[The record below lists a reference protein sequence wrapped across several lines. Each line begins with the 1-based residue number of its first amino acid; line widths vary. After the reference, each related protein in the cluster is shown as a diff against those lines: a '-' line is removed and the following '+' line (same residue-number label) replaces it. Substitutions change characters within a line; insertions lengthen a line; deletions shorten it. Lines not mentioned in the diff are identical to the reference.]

1 MHVCSLRSRKLLG
14 CWLTTTRTTCPV
26 GTYVRG
32 SGRPWVCCERC
43 KGDSWVC
50 LDLGFTHCKFCDIKF
65 PTSYGGSGTKG
76 RASGTANDK
85 HDKVDV
91 EHTVQ
96 RLLDSG
102 RCDSYK
108 DVLLGIVKTVCPPP
122 PQRQSA
128 EITAASQRVR
138 KAVRARN
145 LARARLDK
153 VPVLMDKMLTQ
164 MRELQ
169 ESLPELTEGL
179 AVAEAE
185 LRQAREENERAL
197 SQVHNTSGETID
209 DDAMAIV
216 EDIQSQILLL
226 QR

>member
-1 MHVCSLRSRKLLG
+1 MSA
-14 CWLTTTRTTCPV
+14 TTPET
-26 GTYVRG
+26 
-32 SGRPWVCCERC
+32 E
-43 KGDSWVC
+43 
-50 LDLGFTHCKFCDIKF
+50 
-65 PTSYGGSGTKG
+65 
-76 RASGTANDK
+76 
-85 HDKVDV
+85 
-91 EHTVQ
+91 
-96 RLLDSG
+96 
-102 RCDSYK
+102 
-108 DVLLGIVKTVCPPP
+108 
-122 PQRQSA
+122 A

-226 QR
+226 QRQLECVRAGRRPARGDDGHSGEQHEHEQQQQQQQQQPPEHPREPSVRTERAERQSGLRRGRGAGACSSGWWCQRGAG